1 MAQIF
6 YPQTALVKGKLEG
19 IVETLIYR
27 PLTFGEIKTKGFLLA
42 IIKVNTQKDEALETL
57 KEAKEI
63 LKNTFYKSD
72 ASPLVALETGVNEAA
87 SIIKNSLR
95 EEPEIISGVVLN
107 NVLYLVKK
115 GNNQAWLLRG
125 EEFEPIRF
133 EKTASGPLQKEDR
146 LFLSINLEDKEKIKD
161 LISKISFDEAVF
173 TSELN
178 LEGIVIKFR
187 VEEIEDLLIQSRISL
202 VTNIRNTLVSEIFPR
217 LIKILILLV
226 KILWQALLIIFK
238 LINKI
243 FRRFIPKR
251 KLEFAVGVRRRRN
264 FTPLVFLL
272 ILLFISSLGWTL
284 YNRSQ
289 DKKAQKFQELVSEAQ
304 TKIQEAKSVASLNF
318 LDAKNLATQAKD
330 ALREAKKLK
339 PKEKS
344 LNDSL
349 LEVGEVLALLN
360 KVYKIA
366 QLPLFYN
373 LSDLNSNFKEGS
385 ITLLKGALFV
395 LDQSS
400 GSIYKLIPQ
409 EKKVEALIKD
419 QASLTK
425 EAKIGVNERFLFI
438 YQKDLILRLDFSKK
452 ELKEVA
458 KEDSE
463 LGEVAD
469 IDTYLSNFYLLD
481 KGGSIWKYPPS
492 GDNYSKGSF
501 LAIKEDFTNATSLSV
516 DGSIWVVNRGK
527 LENYAG
533 GVKQDINLQGFDEE
547 PWSLTDVYSKEDT
560 SFVYLLSKEKSTIF
574 VMEKAGVYHSQY
586 IAPALQEASQI
597 LVDEAKG
604 ILFVISDSKIYSLEL
619 KE

>member
-1 MAQIF
+1 MVQIF
-6 YPQTALVKGKLEG
+6 YPQTVEIKGKLEV

-42 IIKVNTQKDEALETL
+42 IIKVNTQKEEAVETL

-87 SIIKNSLR
+87 SIVQNSLR

-115 GNNQAWLLRG
+115 GNTQAWMLRG
-125 EEFEPIRF
+125 EEPEPIRF
-133 EKTASGPLQKEDR
+133 EKTASVPLQKEDR
-146 LFLSINLEDKEKIKD
+146 LFLSMNLEDKEKIKD

-173 TSELN
+173 TSDLN

-187 VEEIEDLLIQSRISL
+187 VEEIEDLLTQSRTSL
-202 VTNIRNTLVSEIFPR
+202 TTNIRNTLVSEIFPR
-217 LIKILILLV
+217 LIKTPILLV
-226 KILWQALLIIFK
+226 KILGQALLIIFK

-243 FRRFIPKR
+243 FRRFISKR
-251 KLEFAVGVRRRRN
+251 KPEFAVGARRRN

-284 YNRSQ
+284 YNRFQ

-318 LDAKNLATQAKD
+318 LDAKNLASQAKD

-547 PWSLTDVYSKEDT
+547 PGSLTDVYSKEDT

-604 ILFVISDSKIYSLEL
+604 ILFVISDSNIYSLEL